1 MNTVGWAIYLPL
13 AAVLWVQT
21 VAATT
26 VADLQAQG
34 RLSIDASLS
43 PTEDVVAGQKLALVI
58 EIATDRWFSGG
69 TRLAIPE
76 IPGLVILQTE
86 QFASNAS
93 ETRGTQSWVLQRWTL
108 DVYPQRP
115 GHFTITPIRARVR
128 LNAGESGDI
137 EGELLSPATRFSAS
151 LPPGLEPDQRWV
163 AAPTFSATQLFDRT
177 LQGLEVGDAFEREL
191 RFEASDVMAMMLPV
205 FTPDAQ
211 PGLGIYPSP
220 PKLENISN
228 RGEIRALRRQRI
240 SYVVEAEGEY
250 RLPPEEFFWWDT
262 TRGELQLVSL
272 EEIVFT
278 VGSAAGAGKN
288 DSDPVRRQLIL
299 SVGAVLIVLSA
310 VSLLLWK
317 YFPRSLPSHV
327 ADWLTAGRDLWRAW
341 RSPALPMQLNPE
353 SNAGA
358 QKASRPP

>member
-108 DVYPQRP
+108 DVYPSDRGVSPLLRSGP
-115 GHFTITPIRARVR
+115 GFGSMPANRATSR
-128 LNAGESGDI
+128 
-137 EGELLSPATRFSAS
+137 AS
-151 LPPGLEPDQRWV
+151 C
-163 AAPTFSATQLFDRT
+163 
-177 LQGLEVGDAFEREL
+177 
-191 RFEASDVMAMMLPV
+191 
-205 FTPDAQ
+205 
-211 PGLGIYPSP
+211 
-220 PKLENISN
+220 
-228 RGEIRALRRQRI
+228 
-240 SYVVEAEGEY
+240 
-250 RLPPEEFFWWDT
+250 
-262 TRGELQLVSL
+262 
-272 EEIVFT
+272 
-278 VGSAAGAGKN
+278 
-288 DSDPVRRQLIL
+288 
-299 SVGAVLIVLSA
+299 
-310 VSLLLWK
+310 
-317 YFPRSLPSHV
+317 
-327 ADWLTAGRDLWRAW
+327 
-341 RSPALPMQLNPE
+341 
-353 SNAGA
+353 
-358 QKASRPP
+358 